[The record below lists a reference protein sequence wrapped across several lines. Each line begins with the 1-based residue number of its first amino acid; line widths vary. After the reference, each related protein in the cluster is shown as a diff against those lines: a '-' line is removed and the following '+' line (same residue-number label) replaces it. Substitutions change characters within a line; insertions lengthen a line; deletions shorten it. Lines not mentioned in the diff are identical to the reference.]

1 MFKAAR
7 EKQQVTYKG
16 NPTPLTADLSAENLQ
31 SKSDIFKVLKGKN
44 LQPRLLYPTRIS
56 FKIDSKIKNLTD
68 KEKLR

>member
-56 FKIDSKIKNLTD
+56 FKIDSKTKNLTD

>member
-1 MFKAAR
+1 MFKVAR